1 MFGVPIGEES
11 FLLHDLPKGQV
22 GDNGVNFSDAKI
34 DFSEKAGYGL
44 GARIWCPNPALGK
57 SSQLVSYCGKRS
69 ENTKKL
75 NEKIIIIEQE

>member
-1 MFGVPIGEES
+1 MTY
-11 FLLHDLPKGQV
+11 LKGRLV
-22 GDNGVNFSDAKI
+22 INGVNFSDAKI

-75 NEKIIIIEQE
+75 NEEIIIIEQE